1 MLFLS
6 RGFFKSISGGTVMK
20 KNTEAEQI
28 RKEMAALSDEE
39 LGAVAGGF
47 DTFPD
52 QDGVDRH
59 SWFVT
64 LMMNLLH
71 THPNDTNHEQ
81 KERKP

>member
-20 KNTEAEQI
+20 KNTETEQI
-28 RKEMAALSDEE
+28 RKEMVALSDEE

-71 THPNDTNHEQ
+71 THPNDTDRAK

>member
-20 KNTEAEQI
+20 KNTETEQI
-28 RKEMAALSDEE
+28 RKEMVALSDEE
-39 LGAVAGGF
+39 LSAVAGGF

-71 THPNDTNHEQ
+71 THPSDTDRAK